1 MLLQPVETVKILRGK
16 GDPKTFAIGEIIF
29 AAGEQAI
36 AMYGIVAGEVNIS
49 VSGKVVETLEVGDVF
64 GIGALIHPDQTRSS
78 TATAKTECQ
87 IVSLDREHFLFAVQE
102 TPLFALEVMKSFSD
116 RLRNLRQL

>member
-1 MLLQPVETVKILRGK
+1 MCSSDLAVLRCFYIGWLFISSVKPRAFK
-16 GDPKTFAIGEIIF
+16 PTFK
-29 AAGEQAI
+29 
-36 AMYGIVAGEVNIS
+36 VNIS

-64 GIGALIHPDQTRSS
+64 GIGALIHPDQTRTS
-78 TATAKTECQ
+78 TAIAKTECQ